1 MRATVNPS
9 AGGDYPTLE
18 IGGYPAYV
26 VGITDIGLHDT
37 KFGLKHQIVFTF
49 ELPLNKGSDDRPYH
63 LVNKYT
69 LSLNEKA
76 NLRKDLEQMKGKI
89 PPEKLQDQDF
99 VDTIFQKALTTPVQI
114 SVGQYTNKEGYVNNC
129 VDQVGR
135 AVKGMEYPPLESES
149 WILDLDNF
157 DQGVFDKL
165 PEWLQKKVTEGR
177 KLLEEPPVSS
187 TTATA
192 AETSSSVDDEDDI
205 PW

>member
-26 VGITDIGLHDT
+26 VGITDIGLHET
-37 KFGLKHQIVFTF
+37 NFGLKHQIVFTF

-89 PPEKLQDQDF
+89 PPEKLQDQEF
-99 VDTIFQKALTTPVQI
+99 VDTIFQKALGTKVQI

-135 AVKGMEYPPLESES
+135 AVKGMEYPPIEGDTWL
-149 WILDLDNF
+149 LDLDNF
-157 DQGVFDKL
+157 DQAVFDKL

-177 KLLEEPPVSS
+177 KLLAEPPVTAS
-187 TTATA
+187 TPA
-192 AETSSSVDDEDDI
+192 SSSDNDDDDDI

>member
-49 ELPLNKGSDDRPYH
+49 ELPLNKGSDGRPYH
-63 LVNKYT
+63 MVNKYT

-89 PPEKLQDQDF
+89 PAEKLQDQEF
-99 VDTIFQKALTTPVQI
+99 VDTIFQKALGTAIQI

-135 AVKGMEYPPLESES
+135 AVKGMEYPPVEGDMWL
-149 WILDLDNF
+149 LDLDNF
-157 DQGVFDKL
+157 DQAVFEKL

-177 KLLEEPPVSS
+177 KLLNEPPVNQTTPDSS
-187 TTATA
+187 G
-192 AETSSSVDDEDDI
+192 SDDDDDI